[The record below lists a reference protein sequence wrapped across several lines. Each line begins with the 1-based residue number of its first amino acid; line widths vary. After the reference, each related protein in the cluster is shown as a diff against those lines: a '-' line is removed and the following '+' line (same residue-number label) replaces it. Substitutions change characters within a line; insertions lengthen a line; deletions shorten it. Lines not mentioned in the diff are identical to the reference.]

1 MNSYINK
8 NVKNSYL
15 YLFIF
20 IVIFTSYILGFVFDE
35 DSAGGGKIDFAH
47 EWTSFLE
54 FKKLGLDALTSD
66 LYESSR
72 TPLFLLI
79 NRYNFFANDQFSFR
93 LSNFLF
99 NFVIFASFIACL
111 IYQKNLIKII

>member
-35 DSAGGGKIDFAH
+35 DLQVEVKLILLMNGQV
-47 EWTSFLE
+47 FLN
-54 FKKLGLDALTSD
+54 L
-66 LYESSR
+66 
-72 TPLFLLI
+72 
-79 NRYNFFANDQFSFR
+79 
-93 LSNFLF
+93 
-99 NFVIFASFIACL
+99 
-111 IYQKNLIKII
+111 KN